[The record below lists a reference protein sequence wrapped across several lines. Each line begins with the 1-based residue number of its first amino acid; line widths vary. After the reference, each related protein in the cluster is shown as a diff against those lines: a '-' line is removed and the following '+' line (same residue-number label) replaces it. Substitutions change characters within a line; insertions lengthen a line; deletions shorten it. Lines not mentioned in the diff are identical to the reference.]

1 MLLIHFAGVLQKL
14 LCFSLDVKTLLF
26 DTIKCNLKKPL
37 IHQHGRQN
45 EQSQLLGKPLK
56 CDREGE
62 TSLSFWDLNL
72 FGLSFLSIYQRFP
85 TDLKPRYHLEHLFY
99 S

>member
-1 MLLIHFAGVLQKL
+1 MGGK
-14 LCFSLDVKTLLF
+14 
-26 DTIKCNLKKPL
+26 
-37 IHQHGRQN
+37 N

-56 CDREGE
+56 CDRAGE

-85 TDLKPRYHLEHLFY
+85 TDLKPRYHLEHLFD

>member
-1 MLLIHFAGVLQKL
+1 MGGK
-14 LCFSLDVKTLLF
+14 
-26 DTIKCNLKKPL
+26 
-37 IHQHGRQN
+37 N

-56 CDREGE
+56 CDRAGE

-85 TDLKPRYHLEHLFY
+85 TDLRYHLEYQFD